1 MKAKTVPALMPTRKA
16 RRARAKSNMFD
27 VPHLFKRT
35 TPRGDKRESYFSLH
49 WREAVAYD
57 E

>member
-1 MKAKTVPALMPTRKA
+1 MKTKTVPALMPTRKA
-16 RRARAKSNMFD
+16 RRARAKNNMYD

-35 TPRGDKRESYFSLH
+35 SARNAKRQSYFSLH
-49 WREAVAYD
+49 WREAVMFD